1 MFFYIVFF
9 LISEIDELFKVFD
22 KNGDKSITASEL
34 GAAMRFLNL
43 NPTKKE
49 IADTMKLLDVN
60 SKFIDQVYVNPTN
73 KMTYNNCNYISA
85 LTQQIR

>member
-1 MFFYIVFF
+1 MNVFSIVFFF

-60 SKFIDQVYVNPTN
+60 SKFIVHGLTN
-73 KMTYNNCNYISA
+73 ATKKMTCKNYTTVGQCNK
-85 LTQQIR
+85 